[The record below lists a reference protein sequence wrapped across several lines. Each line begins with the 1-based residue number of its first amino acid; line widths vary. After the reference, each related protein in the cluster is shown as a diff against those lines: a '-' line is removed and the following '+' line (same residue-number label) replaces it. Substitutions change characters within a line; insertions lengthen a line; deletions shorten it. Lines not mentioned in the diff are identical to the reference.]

1 METNNEKSKADSFF
15 VISEELMSR
24 LSAPE
29 LFQLSDLQLEL
40 STTNSTFAKVYMVG
54 RSQFLHKI
62 TPENLQVLRQDN
74 TKLFE
79 LLRLEEL

>member
-1 METNNEKSKADSFF
+1 
-15 VISEELMSR
+15 MSH
-24 LSAPE
+24 LTAAE

-62 TPENLQVLRQDN
+62 SPENMQLLRRDN
-74 TKLFE
+74 TKLF
-79 LLRLEEL
+79 